1 MDSSVT
7 PAPCATS
14 RQNIYSK
21 VKSYPPPA
29 KKFQGLKSVDEEE
42 LITETIKIQR
52 EFNVLFTRVRRFL
65 MEKGVTVRD
74 FVFFLRNVPG
84 YPMKVLPESENCE
97 FKTLIEVFESV
108 RQNCSWFNHLF
119 LLQIID
125 AYCGNGE
132 KLIQSYEKFCAHLR
146 MYCKA
151 RIKKFPLKIWFGVV
165 RKGCALMVL
174 KVDRKWESIQIEQL
188 EEVILNLAHIL
199 KVRRRTLH
207 LYSIENGC
215 VQLTLTIPS
224 YISEELFPLTTEE
237 EMNLMEMGVTDL
249 QCGNYHFSQQVT
261 RS

>member
-1 MDSSVT
+1 MT

-14 RQNIYSK
+14 RQNVYSE
-21 VKSYPPPA
+21 VKSYPPLA
-29 KKFQGLKSVDEEE
+29 EQFQGLKAVDEED
-42 LITETIKIQR
+42 LMTETIEIQS
-52 EFNVLFTRVRRFL
+52 EFNVLFTRVRRSL

-74 FVFFLRNVPG
+74 FMLFLRNVPG
-84 YPMKVLPESENCE
+84 YPMKSLPESESLDL
-97 FKTLIEVFESV
+97 TEVFKVV
-108 RQNCSWFNHLF
+108 RENCSWFNHLF
-119 LLQIID
+119 LLEIIN
-125 AYCGNGE
+125 AYCGNDE
-132 KLIQSYEKFCAHLR
+132 ELRKSYEKFCAHLR
-146 MYCKA
+146 TYCKA

-249 QCGNYHFSQQVT
+249 QCGSYHFSQQVT